1 MSGTISSTIPPPAGA
16 RRRAAM
22 DLGVPVGVVLA
33 SLICT
38 PALIPIL
45 RRLTG
50 LSFVLALAAF
60 QFSAE
65 GLVPIIV
72 IAIRRERFS
81 DFGFNRLNLGRSI
94 ALALFLTIIYDIAMS
109 LHAASWLWIPLRRH
123 NAVRNSLAARFP
135 LNLFGLLVVI
145 AVWGFFE
152 AFFGVFFAK
161 KINETVGHS
170 GQGWLAPG
178 VLAFAVFNGVIH
190 AAIGQGVAGFLT
202 SFASGYGIAV
212 IPAVTRNAW
221 GSSIFQAATNA
232 VGGI

>member
-1 MSGTISSTIPPPAGA
+1 MNGTTSSTISQHAGT

-22 DLGVPVGVVLA
+22 DLTISVGVVLI

-38 PALIPIL
+38 PPLIPIV

-50 LSFVLALAAF
+50 LSFVLVLATF

-65 GLVPIIV
+65 GLVPLMV
-72 IAIRRERFS
+72 IAIRRQRFS
-81 DFGFNRLNLGRSI
+81 DFGFNWLNLSRSI
-94 ALALFLTIIYDIAMS
+94 ALAVLLTIVYDIAMS
-109 LHAASWLWIPLRRH
+109 MRAGSWVWIPLRRH
-123 NAVRNSLAARFP
+123 NAVRSSLAAGLP
-135 LNLFGLLVVI
+135 LGLFGLLVVI

-161 KINETVGHS
+161 KVNETMGHS
-170 GQGWLAPG
+170 GKGWLAPG
-178 VLAFAVFNGVIH
+178 VLAFALFNGLLH

-221 GSSIFQAATNA
+221 GSSLFQAATNA
-232 VGGI
+232 VGSI